1 MKEMYNRVKE
11 EISRTMNIA
20 RTYLNDKNLGKAI
33 NAKII
38 PVAAYPMN
46 ICKFTQ
52 SERTELDRVTKRC
65 LRNNNCC

>member
-1 MKEMYNRVKE
+1 
-11 EISRTMNIA
+11 MNIA
-20 RTYLNDKNLGKAI
+20 RTYLNDKNLVKAI